1 MARND
6 TYIDYRGRELS
17 LAGLDDAERELVESL
32 QRRAAATSDWCE
44 FSNFWAKAVGDF
56 YAARRVSRAK
66 RVKTLPYRIAQDL
79 SSRIGLASGMMRFPD
94 YRDDLADLIR
104 TRFKSRRHFCKKTK
118 LSEAM
123 LSHVLARRKHLAL
136 DTLTKALR
144 RIGCQLHIV
153 PLPDVP
159 GPPARKRAA
168 S

>member
-1 MARND
+1 MAHND
-6 TYIDYRGRELS
+6 TYTDYRGRELS
-17 LAGLDDAERELVESL
+17 LAGLDDDERNLVQTL
-32 QRRAAATSDWCE
+32 QRNAAATADWCK
-44 FSNFWAKAVGDF
+44 FSNFWSKSVAEF

-66 RVKTLPYRIAQDL
+66 AAKTLPYRIAQDL
-79 SSRIGLASGMMRFPD
+79 SSRIGLAAGMMRFPD

-104 TRFKSRRHFCKKTK
+104 TRFKNRRQFCKKAK

-153 PLPDVP
+153 PTPEVSEP
-159 GPPARKRAA
+159 HARKRAA

>member
-1 MARND
+1 MVRND
-6 TYIDYRGRELS
+6 TYTDYRGRELS
-17 LAGLDDAERELVESL
+17 LADLDDDERKLVQTL

-44 FSNFWAKAVGDF
+44 FSNYWTTAVGEF

-66 RVKTLPYRIAQDL
+66 VAKTLPYRIAQDL
-79 SSRIGLASGMMRFPD
+79 SSRISLASGMMRFPD

-104 TRFKSRRHFCKKTK
+104 TRFKDRRQFCRKTK
-118 LSEAM
+118 LSETM

-144 RIGCQLHIV
+144 RIGCQIHIV
-153 PLPDVP
+153 PASDVP
-159 GPPARKRAA
+159 RPPARKRAA

>member
-6 TYIDYRGRELS
+6 TYTNYRGRELS
-17 LAGLDDAERELVESL
+17 LAGLDDDERRLVQTL
-32 QRRAAATSDWCE
+32 QRRAAAMSDWCE
-44 FSNFWAKAVGDF
+44 FSNFWTKAVGEF
-56 YAARRVSRAK
+56 YAARRLSRAK
-66 RVKTLPYRIAQDL
+66 TARTLPYQIAQDL

-104 TRFKSRRHFCKKTK
+104 TRFKNRRQFCKKTK

-123 LSHVLARRKHLAL
+123 VSHVLARRKHLAL

-144 RIGCQLHIV
+144 RIGCQIHIV
-153 PLPDVP
+153 PAPELT
-159 GPPARKRAA
+159 GLQSRKRAA